1 MIKQRTTVMIAIM
14 LMFSILSGFVTA
26 EQTVAASANDDGRA
40 NGEAT
45 AENLIEMIEQFEA
58 DGNITSE
65 PIARSLKNHVQGLAH
80 YFNQGNYEKASNHID
95 GFIDLLEQLH
105 AMDIVSET
113 AKEQLGTYAT
123 SLKQNW
129 TMTFDSNRVMATLK
143 DLSVHIG
150 PRVAGADGEKEAAN
164 YLKGRF
170 EEYGYD
176 VTLQEFPIRDQ
187 LRTKLTVNDDFAPA
201 LGTAVG
207 AAETSEDGVTANVVA
222 AGEGTEEE
230 FPENTEGN
238 IVLIER
244 GNISFADKVKNAQQ
258 KGAVG
263 VLIYDNAE
271 SLMPVRPSLGG
282 EQIDIPVVGL
292 MKADGEAILE
302 KLQQNDDVQANL
314 YVRTETELTSQNVV
328 AVKKPENIENPEIV
342 YITAHYDSVPFSP
355 GANDDGTGTSA
366 IVEIAR
372 ILKDMP
378 TDKEIRVIAFGAEE
392 IGLVGSRYYVD
403 NLSADEISRS
413 AINFQLEMLAAKY
426 EPGGYFAVNTVDG
439 QPNIIWDYIN
449 NTFDKFEH
457 DKDKLIL
464 FRRGQSDHVPFHE
477 AGIIAACFNMGT
489 ASGGLE
495 PEYHTSF
502 DTFDNVSQERID
514 YAGTIITD
522 AILQYFTEHGSL
534 GGEALDDAS

>member
-1 MIKQRTTVMIAIM
+1 MIAFM
-14 LMFSILSGFVTA
+14 LIFSLFSGLATI
-26 EQTVAASANDDGRA
+26 EQTAAAAADDG
-40 NGEAT
+40 GQTTEEAT
-45 AENLIEMIEQFEA
+45 IEGLIEMIEQFET
-58 DGNITSE
+58 DGDITSE

-80 YFNQGNYEKASNHID
+80 YFNQGNYGKAADHID
-95 GFIDLLEQLH
+95 GFLDLLDQLH

-113 AKEQLGTYAT
+113 AKEQLATYAT

-187 LRTKLTVNDDFAPA
+187 LRTKLTVDGDFAPA

-207 AAETSEDGVTANVVA
+207 GAETDEDGITANVVS

-238 IVLIER
+238 IALIER
-244 GNISFADKVKNAQQ
+244 GNISFVDKVKNAQK

-263 VLIYDNAE
+263 VLIYDNVD
-271 SLMPVRPSLGG
+271 SLLPVRPSLGG
-282 EQIDIPVVGL
+282 EQFDIPVVGL
-292 MKADGEAILE
+292 MKADGETILE
-302 KLQQNDDVQANL
+302 KLQQNDDVEANL

-342 YITAHYDSVPFSP
+342 YISAHYDSVPFSP
-355 GANDDGTGTSA
+355 GANDDGTGTSS

-378 TDKEIRVIAFGAEE
+378 TDKEIRIIAFGAEE

-403 NLSADEISRS
+403 NLSADELSRS

-426 EPGGYFAVNTVDG
+426 EPGDYLAVNTVDG
-439 QPNIIWDYIN
+439 QPNIIWDYTN
-449 NTFDKFEH
+449 NAFEKFGH
-457 DKDKLIL
+457 DKEKLIL

-489 ASGGLE
+489 ANGGLE

-522 AILQYFTEHGSL
+522 TILQYFAEHSSL
-534 GGEALDDAS
+534 SEDAFDEAS